1 MSRTTRRLSKVL
13 VSIDG
18 SEQSMKAAEYAIVI
32 ARGNESQLIALHV
45 LFSQTGYAYSSG
57 TFGGLVTP
65 NSIKAIYDSAK
76 QESQKWFED
85 IREKIDGEEKK
96 YPGKKPI
103 DLKTDVVVTA
113 TSVASAIVGY
123 SEQNNIDL
131 IVIGTR
137 GRSGFKRLLLGSVAS
152 GVVTYSGCP
161 VMVVK

>member
-1 MSRTTRRLSKVL
+1 MSKTTRRLSKVL

-32 ARGNESQLIALHV
+32 ASGNESQLIALHV

-85 IREKIDGEEKK
+85 IREKVDDEEKK

-103 DLKTDVVVTA
+103 DLKTDIVVTA

-123 SEQNNIDL
+123 SEQHDIDL

-161 VMVVK
+161 VMIVK

>member
-1 MSRTTRRLSKVL
+1 MAKTTRQFSNVL

-18 SEQSMKAAEYAIVI
+18 SEPSMKAAEYATLI
-32 ARGNESQLIALHV
+32 ARSNESQLIVLHV

-65 NSIKAIYDSAK
+65 SSIKAIYEGAK
-76 QESQKWFED
+76 QESQQWFD
-85 IREKIDGEEKK
+85 VIRKKIDDEEKE
-96 YPGKKPI
+96 YPGRKPVE
-103 DLKTDVVVTA
+103 LKTDVVVTA
-113 TSVASAIVGY
+113 TSVAAAIVEY
-123 SEQNNIDL
+123 SEQHGIDL

-152 GVVTYSGCP
+152 GVVTYSHCP

>member
-1 MSRTTRRLSKVL
+1 MVKTTRKFSKVL

-18 SEQSMKAAEYAIVI
+18 SEPSMKAAEYAIIV
-32 ARGNESQLIALHV
+32 ARSNESQLIALHV

-65 NSIKAIYDSAK
+65 NSIKAIYDGAK
-76 QESQKWFED
+76 QDAQLWFD
-85 IREKIDGEEKK
+85 TIRTKIDDEERV
-96 YPGKKPI
+96 YPGRKPI

-113 TSVASAIVGY
+113 TSVAAAVVGY
-123 SEQNNIDL
+123 SDQNDIDL

-152 GVVTYSGCP
+152 GVVTYSNCP

>member
-1 MSRTTRRLSKVL
+1 MATTGRKFSKVL

-18 SEQSMKAAEYAIVI
+18 SDASTKAAEYAITI
-32 ARGNESQLIALHV
+32 ARSNESQLIALHV

-76 QESQKWFED
+76 QDSQQWFD
-85 IREKIDGEEKK
+85 MVRQKIADEEKDH
-96 YPGKKPI
+96 PEKKPI
-103 DLKTDVVVTA
+103 DFRTDVVVTA
-113 TSVASAIVGY
+113 TSVAAAIVEY
-123 SEQNNIDL
+123 SEQHDIDL

-137 GRSGFKRLLLGSVAS
+137 GRSGFKRLLLGSITS
-152 GVVTYSGCP
+152 GVVTYSQCP

>member
-1 MSRTTRRLSKVL
+1 MSKTTRRLSKVL

-18 SEQSMKAAEYAIVI
+18 SEQSIKAAEYAIVV

-45 LFSQTGYAYSSG
+45 LFSRTGYAYSSG

-76 QESQKWFED
+76 QESQKWFEI
-85 IREKIDGEEKK
+85 IRNKIDDEEKE
-96 YPGKKPI
+96 YPEKKPI

-123 SEQNNIDL
+123 SEQNGIDL

-152 GVVTYSGCP
+152 GVVTYSNCP